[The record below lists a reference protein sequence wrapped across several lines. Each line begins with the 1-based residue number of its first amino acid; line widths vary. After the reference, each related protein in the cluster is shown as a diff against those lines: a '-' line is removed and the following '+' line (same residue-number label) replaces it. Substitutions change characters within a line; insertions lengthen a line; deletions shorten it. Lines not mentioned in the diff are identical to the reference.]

1 MAPSIAGD
9 VHWFSEHGLY
19 DGLFLMRDEESGT
32 FWDHMT
38 GEAVYGPLVG
48 TSLPVANLQ
57 QTTVAQVLQSDG
69 DALVALSDQTL
80 RADDDLKLDGL
91 LARVRGGL
99 SEFFSATVEREDDR
113 RPTMD
118 LGLGVWGGDEA
129 IYYPYD
135 VILGRDNAVLDR
147 YSGRGLL
154 VYNDPTARAL
164 AAYFTEADSFEWE
177 DGVLRLSDG
186 SRIEGGVLL
195 DADGVKVEGRRPLQV
210 FTRWYGFSLTF
221 PEVPIYG
228 GG

>member
-9 VHWFSEHGLY
+9 VHLFSEHGLY
-19 DGLFLMRDEESGT
+19 DGLFLMRDEQSGT

-48 TSLPVANLQ
+48 TSLDVSTLR
-57 QTTVAQVLQSDG
+57 QTTVAQVLRQDG
-69 DALVALSDQTL
+69 QALVALSDQKL
-80 RADDDLKLDGL
+80 REDDDLKLDGL

-99 SEFFSATVEREDDR
+99 SQFFSGTVEREDDR

-118 LGLGVWGGDEA
+118 LGLGIWGGERA

-135 VILGRDNAVLDR
+135 TILAAGNAILDR
-147 YSGRGLL
+147 YEGRGVL
-154 VYNDPTARAL
+154 VYLDPSARAL
-164 AAYFTEADSFEWE
+164 AAYFTEADGFEWDE
-177 DGVLRLSDG
+177 GVLRLTDG
-186 SRIEGGVLL
+186 ERIEGGVLFG
-195 DADGVKVEGRRPLQV
+195 ADGARATGRRPLQV

-221 PEVPIYG
+221 PGVPIYG

>member
-1 MAPSIAGD
+1 MAPSIAD
-9 VHWFSEHGLY
+9 VVHWFSEHGLY

-48 TSLPVANLQ
+48 TSLQVSNLQ
-57 QTTVAQVLQSDG
+57 QTTVAQVLQSDR
-69 DALVALSDQTL
+69 DAMVALSDRTL
-80 RADDDLKLDGL
+80 RADEDLKLDGL
-91 LARVRGGL
+91 LASIRGGL
-99 SEFFSATVEREDDR
+99 SQFFSGTVEREDDR

-118 LGLGVWGGDEA
+118 LGLGVWGADEA

-135 VILGRDNAVLDR
+135 VILARDNAALDR

-154 VYNDPTARAL
+154 VYNDPTSRAL
-164 AAYFTEADSFEWE
+164 AAYFTEAEGFEWDDNVLHLD
-177 DGVLRLSDG
+177 DGT
-186 SRIEGGVLL
+186 RIEGGVLL
-195 DADGVKVEGRRPLQV
+195 DGNGDKIEGRRPLQV

-221 PEVPIYG
+221 PGVPIYG